1 MHTSHNIILVGF
13 MGTGKTTIGRA
24 LADQLK
30 RYFVDMDVE
39 LEARAGKPIP
49 RIFAED
55 GEPVFRRMERNLVV
69 ELSRRPVRRSPDLKE
84 SRDDGGSNLVI
95 AAGGGIVLNP
105 DNIRDFSATGHVI
118 CLKAAPDEILRRVS
132 GSSQRPLLEQGDKA
146 GRIRKL
152 LMARQPLYD
161 AIPEQ
166 VDTTGKTVAE
176 VVAEVLEKIPNSRQT
191 GKYQK
196 RKIKHFRFVCVCR

>member
-1 MHTSHNIILVGF
+1 MHSSPNIILVGF

-24 LADQLK
+24 LADRLK
-30 RYFVDMDVE
+30 RDFVDMDVE

-55 GEPVFRRMERNLVV
+55 GEPVFRRMERDLAV
-69 ELSRRPVRRSPDLKE
+69 ELARRA
-84 SRDDGGSNLVI
+84 NLIV

-105 DNIRDFSATGHVI
+105 GNIRDFSATGRVI

-132 GSSQRPLLEQGDKA
+132 GSSRRPLLEQGDKNE
-146 GRIRKL
+146 RIRNL
-152 LMARQPLYD
+152 LKARQPLYD

-166 VDTTGKTVAE
+166 VDTTGKNVDE
-176 VVAEVLEKIPNSRQT
+176 IVAEVLKIIS
-191 GKYQK
+191 
-196 RKIKHFRFVCVCR
+196 

>member
-1 MHTSHNIILVGF
+1 MRTSLNIILVGF

-30 RYFVDMDVE
+30 CDFVDMDIE

-55 GEPVFRRMERNLVV
+55 GERVFRRMERDLAV
-69 ELSRRPVRRSPDLKE
+69 ELSRR
-84 SRDDGGSNLVI
+84 SNLVI
-95 AAGGGIVLNP
+95 AAGGGIVLDP

-118 CLKAAPDEILRRVS
+118 CLKVAPAEILRRVS
-132 GSSQRPLLEQGDKA
+132 GFSHRPLLEQGDKA

-152 LMARQPLYD
+152 LVARQPFYD
-161 AIPEQ
+161 AIPAQ

-176 VVAEVLEKIPNSRQT
+176 VVARVLEKIPNS
-191 GKYQK
+191 KL
-196 RKIKHFRFVCVCR
+196 I

>member
-1 MHTSHNIILVGF
+1 MHTSHNIVLVGF

-30 RYFVDMDVE
+30 RDFVDMDVE

-55 GEPVFRRMERNLVV
+55 GEGVFRHMERDLVI
-69 ELSRRPVRRSPDLKE
+69 ELSRRPVRHRPALP
-84 SRDDGGSNLVI
+84 DDGGSNLVI

-132 GSSQRPLLEQGDKA
+132 GSSQRPLLEQGDKSE
-146 GRIRKL
+146 RIRKL
-152 LMARQPLYD
+152 LMARQPFYD
-161 AIPEQ
+161 AIPAQ
-166 VDTTGKTVAE
+166 VDTTGKTVDE
-176 VVAEVLEKIPNSRQT
+176 VVADVIAQMSMQT
-191 GKYQK
+191 
-196 RKIKHFRFVCVCR
+196 